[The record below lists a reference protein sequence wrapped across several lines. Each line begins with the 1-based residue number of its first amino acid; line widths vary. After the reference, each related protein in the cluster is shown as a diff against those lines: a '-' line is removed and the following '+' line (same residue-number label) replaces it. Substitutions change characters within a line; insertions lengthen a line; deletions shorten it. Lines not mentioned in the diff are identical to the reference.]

1 MENPDEG
8 SISSDATKGATNML
22 QVAISRLAKS
32 DTSNGYTINVEA
44 ITEMLWKVRASGK
57 PDQLTIFTCVVQA
70 VNSAC

>member
-70 VNSAC
+70 VNSA